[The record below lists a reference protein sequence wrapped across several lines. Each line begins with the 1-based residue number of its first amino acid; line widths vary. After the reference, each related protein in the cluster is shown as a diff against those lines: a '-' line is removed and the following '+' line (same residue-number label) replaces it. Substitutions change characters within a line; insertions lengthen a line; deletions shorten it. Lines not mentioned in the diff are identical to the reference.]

1 MIDYGQTTL
10 CFAILMKYKT
20 CPAIFTGIMILLII
34 SFFSELKAD
43 EKDRILPDFKLP
55 GVDGRYYTQKDFESY
70 RLTAV
75 VFLSNH
81 CRVSQLFQTQIIEIN
96 KRVRNEGIAIFA
108 VSPNYAPA
116 ILPDELAYSDLGDSY
131 EEMKKRALRLN
142 YNFPYLYDGENQA
155 FTKLVGATITP
166 SVYIYNKQK
175 KLIYVGRIGNHDTV
189 ENINTS
195 DLFNILKDSE
205 PNSNENIKR
214 KKVFGTSIK
223 TKDDNFLA
231 EQVRKRY
238 ADEKIRLVSADS
250 RKLKFYANHLTQ
262 KPKLFYVWQMSDENS
277 RENLIKLSS
286 LYKIF
291 RKRGFKLITVAIG
304 EENQREKIVQI
315 LNQAQLSTTN
325 FISQGHEIGPLSAL
339 LPNTIEK
346 TTPFYRLISSGGTPL
361 LGGHGDVIYDE
372 LRMEV
377 LRALND

>member
-1 MIDYGQTTL
+1 
-10 CFAILMKYKT
+10 
-20 CPAIFTGIMILLII
+20 
-34 SFFSELKAD
+34 
-43 EKDRILPDFKLP
+43 
-55 GVDGRYYTQKDFESY
+55 
-70 RLTAV
+70 
-75 VFLSNH
+75 
-81 CRVSQLFQTQIIEIN
+81 LFQTQIIEIN
-96 KRVRNEGIAIFA
+96 KRVNNEEIAIFA

-131 EEMKKRALRLN
+131 EEMKKRTIRLN

-175 KLIYVGRIGNHDTV
+175 KLIYAGRIGNHETV

-195 DLFNILKDSE
+195 DLYNILKESE
-205 PNSNENIKR
+205 PYSIESIIR

-223 TKDDNFLA
+223 TKEDNFLA

-238 ADEKIRLVSADS
+238 ANEKIRLVRADS
-250 RKLKFYANHLTQ
+250 RKLKFYANHLTR
-262 KPKLFYVWQMSDENS
+262 KPKLFYVWQANDENA

-291 RKRGFKLITVAIG
+291 RKRGLKLITVAIA
-304 EENQREKIVQI
+304 EEKQREKIVEI

-325 FISQGHEIGPLSAL
+325 FISRGHEIAPLLVL

-346 TTPFYRLISSGGTPL
+346 TTPFYRLISSDGKPL
-361 LGGHGDVIYDE
+361 LGGHGDVTYDE
-372 LRMEV
+372 LRMEI
-377 LRALND
+377 LRLLND

>member
-1 MIDYGQTTL
+1 
-10 CFAILMKYKT
+10 MKYKT
-20 CPAIFTGIMILLII
+20 CPTIFTGKLILLII
-34 SFFSELKAD
+34 CFVYELKSD
-43 EKDRILPDFKLP
+43 EKDRSLPDFKLP
-55 GVDGRYYTQKDFESY
+55 GVDGQYYTQKDFENY

-96 KRVRNEGIAIFA
+96 KRVNNEEIAIFA

-131 EEMKKRALRLN
+131 EEMKKRSVRLN
-142 YNFPYLYDGENQA
+142 YNFPYLYDGEKQA
-155 FTKLVGATITP
+155 LTKLVGATITP

-175 KLIYVGRIGNHDTV
+175 KLIYAGRIGNHETV

-195 DLFNILKDSE
+195 DLYNILKERE
-205 PNSNENIKR
+205 PYSSVSIMR

-223 TKDDNFLA
+223 TKEDNFLA

-238 ADEKIRLVSADS
+238 ANEKIRLVRADS
-250 RKLKFYANHLTQ
+250 RKLKFYANHLTR
-262 KPKLFYVWQMSDENS
+262 KPKLFYVWQVNDENA

-291 RKRGFKLITVAIG
+291 RKRGLKLITVAIG
-304 EENQREKIVQI
+304 EEKQREMIVEI

-325 FISQGHEIGPLSAL
+325 FISRGHEIAPLLVL

-346 TTPFYRLISSGGTPL
+346 TTPFYRLISSDGKPL
-361 LGGHGDVIYDE
+361 VGGHGDVKYDE
-372 LRMEV
+372 LRMEI